1 MNDTEGKFLKGSGSQ
16 ARTGMLSNYYLFK
29 IYLENLLVLSILF
42 LFAFFGHFEI
52 WNGYSPSANLL
63 LKLCKTYKQWV
74 KERA

>member
-1 MNDTEGKFLKGSGSQ
+1 MGLVVRLGLGCFPIII
-16 ARTGMLSNYYLFK
+16 YLFK